1 MSVLSRRGVRCG
13 LALLTA
19 GMVGSAGG
27 VGSAA
32 LAAAPLPAAGVGAP
46 APASLCPPT
55 GIAPVRTAPGTGRTV
70 ALTFDDGASVYTPRI
85 LAVLR
90 AARVRAT
97 FFDTGAHDAANS
109 GYARRVLA
117 AGQLLAN
124 HSWSHPNLA
133 TLPVSAQGAE
143 LDRTSTI
150 QRQLTGVTPCFFRP
164 PYGSYNSAT
173 LTAAHARRLAVVMWS
188 VDTGDWRQSPR
199 LSGYW
204 TAAIIRQAGYGLRQS
219 HPIVLMHSGKA
230 SHEPERQVAAEREN
244 TIAALPRIIAMYR
257 AAGYRPVDLTGRS

>member
-1 MSVLSRRGVRCG
+1 VSKQ
-13 LALLTA
+13 ATA
-19 GMVGSAGG
+19 
-27 VGSAA
+27 
-32 LAAAPLPAAGVGAP
+32 
-46 APASLCPPT
+46 
-55 GIAPVRTAPGTGRTV
+55 
-70 ALTFDDGASVYTPRI
+70 
-85 LAVLR
+85 
-90 AARVRAT
+90 
-97 FFDTGAHDAANS
+97 GAHDAANP
-109 GYARRVLA
+109 GYARLILA

-143 LDRTSTI
+143 LDRTSTV
-150 QRQLTGVTPCFFRP
+150 QRQLSGATPCFLRP

-173 LTAAHARRLAVVMWS
+173 LTAAHARRLAVVMGS

-244 TIAALPRIIAMYR
+244 TIAALPHIIAMYR
-257 AAGYRPVDLTGRS
+257 AAGYRLVDLTGRS